1 MGRHPRQCRLQ
12 PGHLPREEVL
22 KSLRPR
28 VDRNL
33 FGAVQEEPLVLSR
46 SAALSAAWQNRRLP
60 ELRSQAYTNRCCAWK
75 ALAVLLG
82 LSMLVQPV
90 SADKS
95 ATVSSKIMAG
105 GASTTGKNSG
115 SAKNITRGV
124 NLNGADY
131 SGQSIVGVSFQQSS
145 VRDSKFVN
153 TDCQS
158 ASFFDADMTN
168 ADFTGA
174 NLNQANFELSKLRN
188 AIFDNAVATEMY
200 MNSATGVE
208 FKSIAGA
215 DFTDTPF
222 RKDQLDMICPL
233 AKGVNPKTGVAT
245 RDSLGCPE

>member
-1 MGRHPRQCRLQ
+1 M
-12 PGHLPREEVL
+12 
-22 KSLRPR
+22 
-28 VDRNL
+28 
-33 FGAVQEEPLVLSR
+33 
-46 SAALSAAWQNRRLP
+46 
-60 ELRSQAYTNRCCAWK
+60 
-75 ALAVLLG
+75 LLG

-174 NLNQANFELSKLRN
+174 NLNQAASRCFQCHSCLKMQQIACCKANFELSKLRN

-200 MNSATGVE
+200 MNSTTGVE
-208 FKSIAGA
+208 AISMGCMSCMSLFE
-215 DFTDTPF
+215 
-222 RKDQLDMICPL
+222 LDWVFSCHVL
-233 AKGVNPKTGVAT
+233 
-245 RDSLGCPE
+245 CF